1 MSAPGSELGR
11 ERGLLDRLDAFQRRS
26 RPLGF
31 AVGVQ
36 RKFASDQA
44 GRLAAVL
51 AYYTFFSFFPLLL
64 VVTTVLGWALASHSG
79 LRTQLLDS
87 VLAQFPVVGS
97 SLRDQSSF
105 QPLKGSATTLAVGIA
120 GALWGGLRAMQAAQ
134 SAMNDVWD
142 IPLRDRPN
150 AIQLRVRALLVL
162 AVVGAGLLGTVA
174 LANVA
179 TLSPVPAAGRVALL
193 VGTVA
198 ADAATFLVAFQVL
211 TARRLPWPD
220 LVPGAVLAG
229 IGWFVVQL
237 AGTWFVTRAIKG
249 AGDVYGTFASV
260 IGFLTLFHIQAQ
272 IALWAAEVNVVWT
285 RHLWPRSLTGRD
297 LTEADRRAVIDEASA
312 SLRHAGEHLDVRFDD
327 DV

>member
-1 MSAPGSELGR
+1 MTGARRLLGR
-11 ERGLLDRLDAFQRRS
+11 VDAFQRRS
-26 RPLGF
+26 GPLGF
-31 AVGVQ
+31 VVGVQ
-36 RKFASDQA
+36 RKFASDGA

-51 AYYTFFSFFPLLL
+51 AYYSFFSLFPALL
-64 VVTTVLGWALASHSG
+64 VVTTVLGRALASDSG

-87 VLAQFPVVGS
+87 VLAQFPVIGTM
-97 SLRDQSSF
+97 LRDQGTL
-105 QPLKGSATTLAVGIA
+105 QPLQGSATTLVVGVA

-142 IPLRDRPN
+142 IPMRERPN
-150 AIQLRVRALLVL
+150 IVRVRVRALLVL
-162 AVVGAGLLGTVA
+162 LVVGAGLLGTVA

-198 ADAATFLVAFQVL
+198 ADAATFLVAFQIL

-220 LVPGAVLAG
+220 LVPGALLAG
-229 IGWFVVQL
+229 VGWFVVQL

-249 AGDVYGTFASV
+249 AGDVYGTFATV
-260 IGFLTLFHIQAQ
+260 IGFLTLFYIQAQ
-272 IALWAAEVNVVWT
+272 IALWAAEVNVVRA

-297 LTEADRRAVIDEASA
+297 LTDADRRAVLDEASA
-312 SLRHAGEHLDVRFDD
+312 SLRHPGEHLDVRFDD
-327 DV
+327 DG